1 MSSSKGI
8 FTLTDWRG
16 IILPGGEAV
25 IFQCLKSRKTEAER
39 LSARSRQVSDKTRTK
54 GRLQTNPYPTAL
66 TDAVS
71 EVLSVKLILSSVVLA
86 ISGKTD

>member
-1 MSSSKGI
+1 MSSNKGI

-25 IFQCLKSRKTEAER
+25 IFHCLKSRKTEAER
-39 LSARSRQVSDKTRTK
+39 LSTRSRQVSDKTRTK

-66 TDAVS
+66 TDAIS
-71 EVLSVKLILSSVVLA
+71 EVLVKLILSSVVLA